1 MNELTPS
8 KKIKADTVKA
18 DTVKADTVKADTV
31 KTDTVKADIETVLG
45 LDKPKS
51 RFARLRP
58 GFVALAAVVAA
69 LLLYLLFGGGGSG
82 NGVRYVTEPV
92 TKGDLTVTVTA
103 TGTVQPTNEV
113 EVSSEL
119 SGIVREVLVDYNSSV
134 TTGQTLAVLD
144 TDKLSSTVDN
154 SRAKL
159 QAAKAK
165 VSEAEATVLEK
176 ELEHERQQSLVTR
189 KVGAAQQL
197 EVAEAAHMRALA
209 ALESATA
216 DVAATTAD
224 LALNETNLEKAVIR
238 SPITGVVLARVVEPG
253 QTVASSLQ
261 APVLFTIAEDLTK
274 MEVQVDVDEADVGT
288 VREGQKATFTVD
300 AYPDKVFT
308 AEIREL
314 RYGSEVVQGVVT
326 YKAVLTTDNTELLL
340 RPGMTATAQ
349 IVVAQVDNALTVPNA
364 ALRFSPPS
372 GAEADQRNFLQK
384 IIPGRPRLRRPSSAQ
399 QQSGAERKIWALK
412 DESPEEVS
420 VTVGQ
425 TDGKRTEIV
434 KGGLAAGQ
442 AVIVDTASAK

>member
-1 MNELTPS
+1 
-8 KKIKADTVKA
+8 
-18 DTVKADTVKADTV
+18 
-31 KTDTVKADIETVLG
+31 
-45 LDKPKS
+45 
-51 RFARLRP
+51 
-58 GFVALAAVVAA
+58 
-69 LLLYLLFGGGGSG
+69 
-82 NGVRYVTEPV
+82 
-92 TKGDLTVTVTA
+92 VTVTA

-144 TDKLSSTVDN
+144 TDKLDSTVDS

-209 ALESATA
+209 ALESAKA
-216 DVAATTAD
+216 DVAAATAD

-238 SPITGVVLARVVEPG
+238 SPITGVVLARIVEPG

-340 RPGMTATAQ
+340 RPGMTATAE
-349 IVVAQVDNALTVPNA
+349 IVVAQVHDALTVPNA

-372 GAEADQRNFLQK
+372 DAQVDQRNFLQK
-384 IIPGRPRLRRPSSAQ
+384 IMPGPPRLRKPSSAQ
-399 QQSGAERKIWALK
+399 QPGRAERKIWVLK
-412 DESPEEVS
+412 DENPEEVS

-434 KGGLAAGQ
+434 RGDLTAGQ

>member
-1 MNELTPS
+1 MNELTPA
-8 KKIKADTVKA
+8 KKIKAEKTKPDRVEAGTPKGEAA
-18 DTVKADTVKADTV
+18 DAEQ
-31 KTDTVKADIETVLG
+31 VKADIKAVLG
-45 LDKPKS
+45 LGKPKS
-51 RFARLRP
+51 RLSRLRP
-58 GFVALAAVVAA
+58 GLVALVAAVAA
-69 LLLYLLFGGGGSG
+69 LLVYLMFGGGGSNSG
-82 NGVRYVTEPV
+82 IRYVTEPV
-92 TKGDLTVTVTA
+92 TKGNLTVTVTA

-119 SGIVREVLVDYNSSV
+119 SGIVREVLVDYNSAV

-144 TDKLSSTVDN
+144 TDKLNSTVDS

-159 QAAKAK
+159 QAAEAK

-176 ELEHERQQSLVTR
+176 ELEHTRQQSLVTR
-189 KVGAAQQL
+189 KVGATQQL
-197 EVAEAAHMRALA
+197 EVAEAAHTRALA
-209 ALESATA
+209 ALESAKA
-216 DVAATTAD
+216 EVAAASAD

-300 AYPDKVFT
+300 AYPDRVFT

-340 RPGMTATAQ
+340 RPGMTATAE
-349 IVVAQVDNALTVPNA
+349 IVVAQVQDALTVPNA

-372 GAEADQRNFLQK
+372 GAEVDERNFLQK
-384 IIPGRPRLRRPSSAQ
+384 IIPGRPRLRRPSRAQ
-399 QQSGAERKIWALK
+399 QTGGAERKVWVLGAAG
-412 DESPEEVS
+412 PEEIS
-420 VTVGQ
+420 VTAGQ
-425 TDGKRTEIV
+425 TDGKRTAIV
-434 KGGLAAGQ
+434 QGDLAEGQ